1 MKWLLR
7 LMIWLHPSEV
17 HLGAYADGE
26 LGELDAYSVSH
37 HLLQCGR
44 CKEIVESRLNTLR
57 MLRSVCDE
65 AGEGVIEAMAAA
77 GRLNLVRRI
86 GGEEARPSVVCGMD
100 ARVVEAAGAIFG
112 CRIPATYPDELD
124 GAGGAPDRRL
134 DQMCVAMLG
143 SRFDDPHDR

>member
-37 HLLQCGR
+37 HLLQCRR
-44 CKEIVESRLNTLR
+44 CKEIVESRRNTLR
-57 MLRSVCDE
+57 MLRSLHDDAE
-65 AGEGVIEAMAAA
+65 EGLIEAMAAV
-77 GRLNLVRRI
+77 GRLNLVRQI
-86 GGEEARPSVVCGMD
+86 GGEEPRPSVVSGMD
-100 ARVVEAAGAIFG
+100 AREVEAAGAIFG
-112 CRIPATYPDELD
+112 CRTPATYPAGSD

-143 SRFDDPHDR
+143 RRFVDPDER